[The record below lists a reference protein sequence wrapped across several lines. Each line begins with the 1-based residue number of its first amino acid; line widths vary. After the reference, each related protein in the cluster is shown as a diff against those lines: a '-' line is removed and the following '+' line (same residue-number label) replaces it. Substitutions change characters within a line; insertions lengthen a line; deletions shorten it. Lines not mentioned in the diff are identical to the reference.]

1 MSPRFAP
8 SLNPDRTR
16 TWTPLE
22 LVPAP
27 ADARG
32 GCRPSFQVPRA
43 GDGNRTHVACLEG
56 RYSTIELHP
65 PDCGQ
70 ARLAT
75 ASGRSIRSQ
84 GHAAGGAGS
93 RGGPVRTDSTRSQ
106 PTSNPFGIRGDGSV
120 PRPSD

>member
-8 SLNPDRTR
+8 SLNPDRTW

-32 GCRPSFQVPRA
+32 GCRPSFRAPRA

-65 PDCGQ
+65 PDCGRG
-70 ARLAT
+70 RLVA
-75 ASGRSIRSQ
+75 AADRLIGGQRPSSPGR
-84 GHAAGGAGS
+84 
-93 RGGPVRTDSTRSQ
+93 V
-106 PTSNPFGIRGDGSV
+106 GIRTEPIRLPIHVFSTAMV
-120 PRPSD
+120 P